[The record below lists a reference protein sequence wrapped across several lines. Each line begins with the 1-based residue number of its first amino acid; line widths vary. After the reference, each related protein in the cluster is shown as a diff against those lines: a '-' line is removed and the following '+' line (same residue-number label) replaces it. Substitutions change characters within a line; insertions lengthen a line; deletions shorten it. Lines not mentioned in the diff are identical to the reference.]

1 MPSLSIGA
9 LLTLAL
15 AATATAG
22 MNPSLKYRRQNA
34 SAADG
39 AKKLF
44 VGGGPSG
51 IVAAADFDGAS
62 FNIVANDTTAGTS
75 ASWMVFQEPNLLYAV
90 EENSNDT
97 RVFNVRPY
105 PNIAFPR
112 WALPLTPV
120 QFDPATNDLKLAQT
134 AEGSS
139 GVVYLEF
146 NQDKSVLVGAAFGQ
160 GQIDVWDVSA
170 ADGTLKVKFPPANHP
185 LHTPSTAVSEPCAVV
200 YHGQASF

>member
-75 ASWMVFQEPNLLYAV
+75 ASWMVFKEPNLLYAV

-105 PNIAFPR
+105 PTT
-112 WALPLTPV
+112 LLS
-120 QFDPATNDLKLAQT
+120 L
-134 AEGSS
+134 
-139 GVVYLEF
+139 
-146 NQDKSVLVGAAFGQ
+146 
-160 GQIDVWDVSA
+160 
-170 ADGTLKVKFPPANHP
+170 DGPFH
-185 LHTPSTAVSEPCAVV
+185 
-200 YHGQASF
+200 

>member
-1 MPSLSIGA
+1 MTFMSIRA

-15 AATATAG
+15 AATATATAG

-75 ASWMVFQEPNLLYAV
+75 ASWMVFKEPNLLYAV

-105 PNIAFPR
+105 PAR
-112 WALPLTPV
+112 T
-120 QFDPATNDLKLAQT
+120 
-134 AEGSS
+134 
-139 GVVYLEF
+139 
-146 NQDKSVLVGAAFGQ
+146 LVSLDNPF
-160 GQIDVWDVSA
+160 
-170 ADGTLKVKFPPANHP
+170 H
-185 LHTPSTAVSEPCAVV
+185 
-200 YHGQASF
+200 